1 MNPLISSGPAKITSA
16 RSRRGQA
23 VDLCRGAAD
32 RGQHHE
38 AAGARSIRD
47 PGNVRG
53 AKDLLGHSSFRTTE
67 NHYVMAQSR
76 LAGRVL
82 ALAIAGAIDT
92 ALGTAR

>member
-1 MNPLISSGPAKITSA
+1 
-16 RSRRGQA
+16 
-23 VDLCRGAAD
+23 
-32 RGQHHE
+32 
-38 AAGARSIRD
+38 
-47 PGNVRG
+47 VRG

-76 LAGRVL
+76 LAGRAL